1 MNFNRKIKKGMSREK
16 LKNYLM
22 HINPITTLTM
32 LKTGNK
38 TDLQSFLMA
47 EPNIEMTDFKCR

>member
-1 MNFNRKIKKGMSREK
+1 
-16 LKNYLM
+16 M

-47 EPNIEMTDFKCR
+47 EPVIEMTDFKCR